1 MNLSTRFSGFG
12 LAAVLMFPSAGHAA
26 LQTAA
31 ALTAER
37 SGVDLIARGGG
48 GGGRG
53 GGGGARSGG
62 GAVRGGGGGGSRSG
76 GSRGGGDRMR
86 AQTGFQGASSS
97 LNRGDRRPSGGWS
110 NGVPSAAARPS
121 LDRPV
126 SRDQGRV
133 PSRDGSAALNR
144 PTGGRDLNRADLN
157 RTDLNRGDLNRTNLN
172 RSDLNRTDLN
182 RTDLNRADLNRNVNR
197 DLNRDINRTV
207 NRNWTRN
214 VNIGDV
220 DIHPGWA
227 RPGWGIARPWNYG
240 WYGGWSN
247 PPWGWWGARAAV
259 WGVGT
264 LATAS
269 LINSAVD
276 NAINDQ
282 VSYIVVPN
290 TSYQLLYGSVAP
302 SGSSA
307 VSFAVTADG
316 NTYQLTADCQAGTIN
331 GQDPV
336 SAAEAELLNAACQVA
351 YGST

>member
-1 MNLSTRFSGFG
+1 MNIHTCLGSIG
-12 LAAVLMFPSAGHAA
+12 LAAVLMLPAAGQAARLESPSATSA
-26 LQTAA
+26 QTFN
-31 ALTAER
+31 
-37 SGVDLIARGGG
+37 DQMAR

-53 GGGGARSGG
+53 GGGRPGG
-62 GAVRGGGGGGSRSG
+62 GASRGGGGGAARSG
-76 GSRGGGDRMR
+76 GNRGGGDRLR
-86 AQTGFQGASSS
+86 AQTGFQGASSG
-97 LNRGDRRPSGGWS
+97 LNRGERRPSGGWS
-110 NGVPSAAARPS
+110 NGVPASAARPS
-121 LDRPV
+121 LDRPA
-126 SRDQGRV
+126 SRDLSRGQG
-133 PSRDGSAALNR
+133 RDGSSALTR
-144 PTGGRDLNRADLN
+144 PSTGRDLSRGDLNRADINRTDLN
-157 RTDLNRGDLNRTNLN
+157 RPGGSRDLNRGDLNRT
-172 RSDLNRTDLN
+172 
-182 RTDLNRADLNRNVNR
+182 VNR
-197 DLNRDINRTV
+197 DFNADRNRTV

-227 RPGWGIARPWNYG
+227 RPGWGIARPWNTG

-276 NAINDQ
+276 AAINDQ

-290 TSYQLLYGSVAP
+290 TSYQLLYGSVTP
-302 SGSSA
+302 SGSAS
-307 VSFAVTADG
+307 VSFAVTANG
-316 NTYQLTADCQAGTIN
+316 STYQLTADCQAGTIN
-331 GQDPV
+331 GQDPA